1 MTRALLTVV
10 VALGGVLGGCRD
22 DPPPPAI
29 ERVADTA
36 RSEAWLSGDETAL
49 PLLRHL
55 MERFT
60 TRVPQARLRFE
71 EPLGGEGALAALHD
85 GVVDLVAVARPAFAP
100 RPNGAVT
107 FARTRAVLVTSGGT
121 GLRRIAPERLAALVA
136 GRASWSPGEPRV
148 LFRLR
153 PFDDPAQRVLA
164 SLHPQLDAALKASVG
179 EPAWPIVAVGS
190 DLRAELRG
198 RPGLLAMTDRGAL
211 SLFGEPLWSV
221 AIDGVTGDDHVCLDL
236 VRGQRAQPAV
246 DAFLAF
252 LAGEEGRAFMTDLG
266 YEVP

>member
-1 MTRALLTVV
+1 VNRALLALVT
-10 VALGGVLGGCRD
+10 ALGGGLAGCLD
-22 DPPPPAI
+22 DAAPPPI
-29 ERVADTA
+29 ERPADA
-36 RSEAWLSGDETAL
+36 VRAEAWLSGDETAL
-49 PLLRHL
+49 PLVRHL

-71 EPLGGEGALAALHD
+71 EPLGADGALSALRD

-100 RPNGAVT
+100 RPEGAVT
-107 FARTRAVLVTSGGT
+107 FARTRAVLATSGGS
-121 GLRRIAPERLAALVA
+121 GLRRISPERLADLIA
-136 GRASWSPGEPRV
+136 GRATWAPGEPRV

-164 SLHPQLDAALKASVG
+164 SLDPRLAAALDPSAG
-179 EPAWPIVAVGS
+179 APAWPVVAVGS

-221 AIDGVTGDDHVCLDL
+221 AIDGAQGDDHICLDL
-236 VRGQRAQPAV
+236 VRGRRAHPAV